1 MTDARLV
8 SEGGPWVA
16 WKPQEGPAGPLS
28 GTVLAVKD
36 LIAVSGFARAAGSLA
51 LAGRPVEEADA
62 AVVAALR
69 QSGCVVGG
77 TVALHELAFGVSG
90 LNDECGYPPHPADP
104 ARVPGGSSSGSAVA
118 VADGSADLALG
129 TDTGG
134 SVRIPAAL
142 CGVVGFKPAYGTYP
156 LEDVLPLAPSL
167 DHVGLLAPSVAGVI
181 RAHGV
186 LTGEQV
192 RLQAAPLRLGVDR
205 AGLAGASDEVRAA
218 VQGALDALA
227 AAGATLADVDWPAV
241 DEVVDASTTILFAEA
256 AEVHRDLLASPEFAL
271 VGAAVAD
278 RLRAGA
284 AITPA
289 QLAAARQARERLAA
303 AVTGVLA
310 GAPAGGGPPVDA
322 VVGPT
327 VGIVAPTAERARTDP
342 GLARELVAGTR
353 LANLTGLPAV
363 TVPVRS
369 RGLPVGLQVSAA
381 TNATALA
388 VAASVSGIVT

>member
-1 MTDARLV
+1 M
-8 SEGGPWVA
+8 A

-36 LIAVSGFARAAGSLA
+36 LIAVSGFARSAGSLA
-51 LAGRPVEEADA
+51 LVGRPVEEADA
-62 AVVAALR
+62 GVVAALR
-69 QSGCVVGG
+69 QAGCVVGG
-77 TVALHELAFGVSG
+77 PVALHELAFGVSG

-104 ARVPGGSSSGSAVA
+104 ALVPGGSSSGSAVA

-142 CGVVGFKPAYGTYP
+142 CGVVGFKPAFGTYP
-156 LEDVLPLAPSL
+156 LDDVFPLAPSL

-192 RLQAAPLRLGVDR
+192 RMHTSPLRLGVDR
-205 AGLAGASDEVRAA
+205 VGLADASEEVRTAA
-218 VQGALDALA
+218 RAALDALA
-227 AAGATLADVDWPAV
+227 AAGANLTDVEWPAPGDV
-241 DEVVDASTTILFAEA
+241 FDASTTIMFAEA
-256 AEVHRDLLASPEFAL
+256 AEVHRELMASPEFAL
-271 VGAAVAD
+271 VGRPVAE

-284 AITPA
+284 AITA
-289 QLAAARQARERLAA
+289 GQLADARRARDRLTAEAAHVLS
-303 AVTGVLA
+303 TPGVGDA
-310 GAPAGGGPPVDA
+310 GPVDA

-327 VGIVAPTAERARTDP
+327 VGIVAPTADRARTDP

-353 LANLTGLPAV
+353 LANLTRLPAV

-381 TNATALA
+381 TNATALS
-388 VAASVSGIVT
+388 VAASLGGIVT